1 MCPHSKVDGSS
12 VLPFKNVGKV
22 AKLRPILA
30 ATQRFSLWLRPA
42 FGFLFEGIWVLRKP
56 SYEVGRFRQT
66 FAGHIYSKLRFA
78 PLFLDWMSKYMF
90 ISGLESML
98 NLRFAHPGFA
108 IKTFWIG
115 HLSQV
120 SPALCIY

>member
-1 MCPHSKVDGSS
+1 MSPFKSGWFFSSS
-12 VLPFKNVGKV
+12 VQKRGKSGETQTYLGCDSEIFLVAASSVVFVRGNLGTPF
-22 AKLRPILA
+22 
-30 ATQRFSLWLRPA
+30 T
-42 FGFLFEGIWVLRKP
+42 P

-90 ISGLESML
+90 ISGLESLL